1 MALFD
6 AVSTLPAAKRTA
18 YLDKACADHP
28 EWRRVLNA
36 MLAEFDASTS
46 AGGLWPRL
54 RPALNVGDQVG
65 RYRIVRELGEG
76 GMGVVFLADDPRLD
90 RVVAVKLIRLGRLAT
105 PGQIRR
111 FSHEIN
117 ILARLRHP
125 AIATIYDAG
134 ATADGVP
141 YFAMEYVEGQPLDVY
156 ANAQGLDVKERL
168 RLLIAAAEAV
178 QYAHQNLIIHRDL
191 KPSNLLV
198 EVGDKRPP
206 RVKLLDFGIAKLLDD
221 SSGQPGLTRTGERL
235 FTPAYA
241 APEQLAGR
249 PVSTATD
256 VYALGVVLYELLTGT
271 RPFSNDLHSDARQ
284 TLPHR
289 PSMVLAQ
296 QAPPFRRAAQLRGD
310 LDTIVLRALQPD
322 PDRRYRSA
330 RELADDLRRH
340 LEGLPVL
347 AQPDTFCYRAGKFVR
362 RHALPVATSLAALL
376 AMVGF
381 GAFYIIRVTQAC
393 DRAHATL
400 TPTKWGP
407 DVAAELIEWS
417 DPHTAQGTA
426 RSMGELFG
434 HVIDRLTAQ
443 PTVLVEMVN
452 IVSSIYLELGL
463 CDEAAVLF
471 ETPALTARGVKLDP
485 GAVTALHHLSHAWG
499 GLNRHASNA
508 VRSCEADVQHVV
520 GTERAQPITRVLMDT
535 TYLDVAPDRDWYGH
549 AVVQGSRSLGLYMQH
564 ALTGATALGRA
575 VVQTLQTL
583 LRPHLPPSGPPPG
596 LHGLCLTQPPH
607 PEGAHGL
614 HEMIWPQLQ
623 QAALNTDS
631 KAARGLP
638 GLTTAPHR
646 LDDPSWGDTLFILA
660 TEYICAAVCTQHPAL
675 GAMVQRW
682 RELFRTLEGTN
693 HANSVSGEA
702 GDLAEAPHPAD
713 PCLLQLGRIIPDGYT
728 PPAPVTDH

>member
-296 QAPPFRRAAQLRGD
+296 QAPPSVGPPSFEAILTRLCFAPSSRTPTAATAPPESWPMTCD
-310 LDTIVLRALQPD
+310 ATSKAFPCW
-322 PDRRYRSA
+322 PNPTRSA
-330 RELADDLRRH
+330 
-340 LEGLPVL
+340 
-347 AQPDTFCYRAGKFVR
+347 
-362 RHALPVATSLAALL
+362 
-376 AMVGF
+376 
-381 GAFYIIRVTQAC
+381 
-393 DRAHATL
+393 
-400 TPTKWGP
+400 
-407 DVAAELIEWS
+407 
-417 DPHTAQGTA
+417 
-426 RSMGELFG
+426 
-434 HVIDRLTAQ
+434 
-443 PTVLVEMVN
+443 TVLG
-452 IVSSIYLELGL
+452 SSCVAMRCRWRPRWPRSWPWSGSGRS
-463 CDEAAVLF
+463 
-471 ETPALTARGVKLDP
+471 T
-485 GAVTALHHLSHAWG
+485 SS
-499 GLNRHASNA
+499 AS
-508 VRSCEADVQHVV
+508 R
-520 GTERAQPITRVLMDT
+520 RP
-535 TYLDVAPDRDWYGH
+535 
-549 AVVQGSRSLGLYMQH
+549 
-564 ALTGATALGRA
+564 ATA
-575 VVQTLQTL
+575 
-583 LRPHLPPSGPPPG
+583 P
-596 LHGLCLTQPPH
+596 TQPSRP
-607 PEGAHGL
+607 
-614 HEMIWPQLQ
+614 
-623 QAALNTDS
+623 LN
-631 KAARGLP
+631 G
-638 GLTTAPHR
+638 
-646 LDDPSWGDTLFILA
+646 DPT
-660 TEYICAAVCTQHPAL
+660 
-675 GAMVQRW
+675 
-682 RELFRTLEGTN
+682 
-693 HANSVSGEA
+693 
-702 GDLAEAPHPAD
+702 
-713 PCLLQLGRIIPDGYT
+713 
-728 PPAPVTDH
+728 